1 LTTMHRK
8 TKMKHLLFIV
18 ILLLLQVDVL
28 YSQRYTVKEG
38 VVDFFSDATLED
50 ISAENKKVQSLFNSD
65 TGEIAFRIR
74 IKDFQFNR
82 KLMQE
87 HFNEKYMES
96 EKFPYATFSGR
107 LENFN
112 AASLNEQRVTASGK
126 LTIHGVTHE
135 VSIPGIVKRNGE
147 GLKMDSS
154 FMVRLEDYNIT
165 IPQILWQNIAEEVK
179 VTIRLTYKKS

>member
-1 LTTMHRK
+1 MHQK
-8 TKMKHLLFIV
+8 TKMKHLLFTV
-18 ILLLLQVDVL
+18 ILVLLQVGVL

-50 ISAENKKVQSLFNSD
+50 ISAENHKIQSLFNSE

-74 IKDFQFNR
+74 ISDFRFDR

-96 EKFPYATFSGR
+96 EKYPYATFSGT
-107 LENFN
+107 LQEFN
-112 AASLNEQRVTASGK
+112 PDTPGEQRVTATGK
-126 LTIHGVTHE
+126 LTIHGVSQD
-135 VSIPGIVKRNGE
+135 VSIPGTLKKNGE
-147 GLKMDSS
+147 GLEMNSN
-154 FMVRLEDYNIT
+154 FMVKLEDYNIT
-165 IPQILWQNIAEEVK
+165 IPQLLWQNIAEQVK